1 MIAIVLLAVLIGFV
15 VLPLLAARCV
25 GINGRRREEDADSD
39 DIDWTGG
46 I

>member
-1 MIAIVLLAVLIGFV
+1 MTALMLLAVVIGFA